1 MKRTIN
7 LQQFAAPA
15 NLTDDAAINIK
26 AREIDF
32 VTSFNKNITAL
43 TDVLGI
49 SRMIKKANGSALYT
63 KTATGTLEDG
73 AVAEGDE
80 IPLSKYAVSETVY
93 DTITI
98 NKYKKGVSIEAIAD
112 KGYEAAVDMTDE
124 EFKADLQN
132 QVKSKF
138 YTQLNAGTL
147 TSTEATFQMGVAMA
161 VGKIKNK
168 FQEMGRTATGTAVFV
183 NTLDAYKYIGAADI
197 TVQTAFGMDYV
208 QNFLGA
214 NIVFLT
220 NEIASGTV
228 VATPLNN
235 IVAYYVDPS
244 DSEFVKAGL
253 SYTTDNETGLIG
265 FHLQG
270 DYDRAVSSEYAI
282 MGVRLFAEYL
292 DAIAKIT
299 VTGA

>member
-1 MKRTIN
+1 MNKIN
-7 LQQFAAPA
+7 LQLFAAPA
-15 NLTDDAAINIK
+15 NLTDDAAINVK

-32 VTSFNKNITAL
+32 VTSFNKNINAL

-49 SRMIKKANGSALYT
+49 TRMIKKANGSNLYT
-63 KTATGTLEDG
+63 KKATGTLESG

-124 EFKADLQN
+124 EFKADLQSEITT
-132 QVKSKF
+132 KL
-138 YTQLNAGTL
+138 YAQLNAGTL
-147 TSTEATFQMGVAMA
+147 TSTEATFQMGVSMA

-183 NTLDAYKYIGAADI
+183 NTLDAYKYIGGADI

-220 NEIASGTV
+220 NEVAAGTI

-253 SYTTDNETGLIG
+253 AYTTDSETGLIG

-270 DYDRAVSSEYAI
+270 DYDRAISSEYAI
-282 MGVRLFAEYL
+282 MGVRIFAEYV